1 MIRLVITEPCKGC
14 PWQQIR
20 LTDTGLE
27 PIAMCIHQSVCKYI
41 GDSEAAQNQ
50 RMDYA
55 LCGDKT
61 AQNAK

>member
-1 MIRLVITEPCKGC
+1 MIKLVIKEPCKGC

-27 PIAMCIHQSVCKYI
+27 PMARCIHQSVCKYI
-41 GDSEAAQNQ
+41 GDSEAEQKQ

-61 AQNAK
+61 VQNAK

>member
-1 MIRLVITEPCKGC
+1 MIKLVITEPCKGC
-14 PWQQIR
+14 PWRQIR
-20 LTDTGLE
+20 LMYTPE
-27 PIAMCIHQSVCKYI
+27 PYAMCLHQSVCKYI
-41 GDSEAAQNQ
+41 GDSEAGQKQ

>member
-1 MIRLVITEPCKGC
+1 MIKLVITEPCKGC
-14 PWQQIR
+14 HWQQIVVR
-20 LTDTGLE
+20 DTPE
-27 PIAMCIHQSVCKYI
+27 PMARCIHQSVCKYI
-41 GDSEAAQNQ
+41 GDSEAEQKQ

>member
-1 MIRLVITEPCKGC
+1 MIKLVITEPCNGC
-14 PWQQIR
+14 PWQQIVVR
-20 LTDTGLE
+20 DTPE
-27 PIAMCIHQSVCKYI
+27 PMARCIHQSVCKYI
-41 GDSEAAQNQ
+41 GDSEAEQKQ